1 MAQDRQVMGIGSGV
15 LEALGEHFTLI
26 RQDGAEVPVRG
37 FFTEDRG
44 VLTLPA
50 TVDVSIGD
58 HIRGRKSGT
67 VVEVRRLDAHIDVRL
82 G

>member
-1 MAQDRQVMGIGSGV
+1 MGIGSGV
-15 LEALGEHFTLI
+15 LEALGERFTLI
-26 RQDGAEVPVRG
+26 KQDGVEVSVPG
-37 FFTEDRG
+37 FFTEERG

-58 HIRGRKSGT
+58 RIQGRKSGT
-67 VVEVRRLDAHIDVRL
+67 VVDIQRWDAHIDVRL